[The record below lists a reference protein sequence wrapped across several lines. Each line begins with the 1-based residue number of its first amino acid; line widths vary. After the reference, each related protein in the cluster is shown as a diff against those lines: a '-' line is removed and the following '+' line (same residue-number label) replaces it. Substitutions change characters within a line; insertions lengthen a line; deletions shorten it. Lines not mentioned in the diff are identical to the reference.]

1 MLYHPDFIFYLW
13 ITPVFCLLFLPL
25 SLNIAGLLLRLTRS
39 YFFTGDI
46 IDKEQRKHPRFI
58 PYEGTFAEISAGELT
73 CSGLVCDISRLGISF
88 KHLPD
93 KFYDKMGK
101 LKVVIRG
108 YGVDHNL
115 LIKPKWVSVT
125 ESGKQIGAEI
135 DDAPPGWSQFLHQ
148 SNRKS
153 QSEAA

>member
-1 MLYHPDFIFYLW
+1 MLYHPDFIIYLFLL
-13 ITPVFCLLFLPL
+13 PVFFLLFLPL
-25 SLNIAGLLLRLTRS
+25 SLSLIGLLLCLTRS
-39 YFFTGDI
+39 AFLTGERVG
-46 IDKEQRKHPRFI
+46 KEQRKHPRFT

-93 KFYDKMGK
+93 KFFDKMDK

-108 YGVDHNL
+108 YGVDHIL

-135 DDAPPGWSQFLHQ
+135 DDAPPGWSQFLLQ
-148 SNRKS
+148 SNRIS